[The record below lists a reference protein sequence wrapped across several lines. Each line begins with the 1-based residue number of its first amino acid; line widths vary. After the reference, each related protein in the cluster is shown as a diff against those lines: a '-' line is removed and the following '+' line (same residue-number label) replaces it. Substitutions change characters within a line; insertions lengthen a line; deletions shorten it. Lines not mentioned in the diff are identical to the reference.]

1 MKKDGKMFKK
11 IVTSI
16 CCGLIASLASAI
28 DDVPSDQ
35 FIQSLSF
42 SDAPLQQVL
51 FVLGELTGK
60 PVLSDSRL
68 DAASINLQIRKE
80 ISREEAILAIES
92 ALALND
98 IAVVELGDN
107 LLKAVNAKFAAAQS
121 PAFIETSLLNEK
133 PSEKF
138 CSKIFQLQHL
148 PVSEFSRLITRILS
162 PETSSCIVFNDS
174 NSILIT
180 DSVSNLQRVE
190 LILSKVDMP
199 KHSMSNSKVFRIK
212 HGDAQ
217 NIAALL
223 NNVIKSQHDKK
234 QSNESVDNEYFR
246 QLSMITNSSDFQFSK
261 GITIEHEERSNSIVV
276 CGTVKD
282 IELVSSIIDQID
294 VLLDQVRVEVVIAE
308 VALTNKQ
315 QTGLESFGFDYNYTS
330 GTPAMGNQINAPVV
344 YAGGTDNDVF
354 TFNGNLKDF
363 SLSTVFKKAKDD
375 SHVKVL
381 SAPTIVTTHNREAVV
396 KIVKSLPIIK
406 ADISDTSSSTAS
418 NTSVKSTI
426 EYKDVGIELKVK
438 PLIGINGVIQMEIS
452 QLVESEGASRK
463 INSNSMPTTT
473 KREAVSF
480 VSVCDG
486 DTVVLAGL
494 QEKRDAVN
502 NGKLWLLGDIPV
514 LGKTLFSPKSKEETT
529 AELIIFIKPTIVSNP
544 ANEEAFAKR
553 MLNGSELE
561 EEVNKYN
568 ETGKFL
574 PPFKMPLLT
583 FMDPTKKKCPSS
595 SKNTSKKTYQ
605 PKAARMSYI
614 KSSND
619 KETPVVA
626 ERVPVVSIE
635 TETSVD
641 KNSDKN
647 GIISKSER
655 KNKATKANRHARQSA
670 TGNDMRVSIVE
681 KDNKSATENM
691 RVTLNNDVKS
701 NSTKKSMYNR
711 NMAKRH

>member
-1 MKKDGKMFKK
+1 MKKDGKMLKK

-16 CCGLIASLASAI
+16 CCGLIASLVSAI

-107 LLKAVNAKFAAAQS
+107 LLKAVNAKSAAAQS

-138 CSKIFQLQHL
+138 CSKFFQLQHL

-223 NNVIKSQHDKK
+223 NNVIKSQHDKQ

-276 CGTVKD
+276 CGTSKD

-315 QTGLESFGFDYNYTS
+315 QTGLESFGFDYNYAS
-330 GTPAMGNQINAPVV
+330 GTPVIGNPINAPVV

-363 SLSTVFKKAKDD
+363 SLSTVFKKARDD

-406 ADISDTSSSTAS
+406 ADISDTSSSSTS

-426 EYKDVGIELKVK
+426 EYKDIGIELKVK

-452 QLVESEGASRK
+452 QLVESEGASTS
-463 INSNSMPTTT
+463 INGNSMPTTT

-494 QEKRDAVN
+494 QEKRVATND
-502 NGKLWLLGDIPV
+502 GKLWLLGDIPV
-514 LGKTLFSPKSKEETT
+514 LGKALFSPKSKEETT
-529 AELIIFIKPTIVSNP
+529 TELIIFIKPTIVSNP

-553 MLNGSELE
+553 MLTGSELE
-561 EEVNKYN
+561 VEINTYDD
-568 ETGKFL
+568 TGKFL
-574 PPFKMPLLT
+574 PPAKIPNLT
-583 FMDPTKKKCPSS
+583 FVDPTVDNCSS
-595 SKNTSKKTYQ
+595 SN
-605 PKAARMSYI
+605 
-614 KSSND
+614 
-619 KETPVVA
+619 
-626 ERVPVVSIE
+626 
-635 TETSVD
+635 
-641 KNSDKN
+641 
-647 GIISKSER
+647 
-655 KNKATKANRHARQSA
+655 KNKSNRMRRSKASRVACDSSVECGEKSVIADDMIVKTDNDSKNVTESNHAKKLISGRNKTTRH
-670 TGNDMRVSIVE
+670 
-681 KDNKSATENM
+681 
-691 RVTLNNDVKS
+691 
-701 NSTKKSMYNR
+701 
-711 NMAKRH
+711 